1 MQYSQETPVLGSL
14 FNKVA
19 GLTVCN
25 FHKKWTPT
33 QVIHMD
39 AAKFLRIVFLY
50 NTSGGCFW
58 QSYHNT
64 IKSAGVPVLWFRTST
79 CFRFWSKTFMK
90 HCSNNSLLSC
100 DKTISFLLDLI
111 GNVLLILKY
120 ILKKHDFDEKLTQSD
135 AQVAI

>member
-1 MQYSQETPVLGSL
+1 
-14 FNKVA
+14 
-19 GLTVCN
+19 
-25 FHKKWTPT
+25 
-33 QVIHMD
+33 MD
-39 AAKFLRIVFLY
+39 TAKFLRIVFLY
-50 NTSGGCFW
+50 NTSSGCFW

-64 IKSAGVPVLWFRTST
+64 IKSAGVPVLWFRAST

-111 GNVLLILKY
+111 GHVLLILKY

-135 AQVAI
+135 AQVAIIILVRCFKNHLFLRPVSVVSASCFNYVGPCRWFQLI

>member
-64 IKSAGVPVLWFRTST
+64 IKSAGVPVLWFRAST

-100 DKTISFLLDLI
+100 DKAISFLLDLI
-111 GNVLLILKY
+111 GHVLLISKY
-120 ILKKHDFDEKLTQSD
+120 ILKKHDFDEKLRQCYT
-135 AQVAI
+135 QVAI